1 MIDWAREH
9 LERRGATLTGEPEI
23 VHNYPWAQVARI
35 PTDRGA
41 MFVKTMVPVIGHE
54 VGVTAALVRIRPDR
68 VTPLI
73 AHDVDRRFMLMEDA
87 GERLRSMLERDRD
100 IRRWQGILPRYAELQ
115 LAAAPHVDELLAA
128 GAPDMRTRA
137 LPAAFEA
144 AIANDELLTIAGPES
159 STPEDLAALRALV
172 PRVREWSGA
181 LAGAIPET
189 IQHDD
194 LHDGQIFLKEGN
206 LRFLDW
212 GDANVSH
219 PFHSVVVLERVVAH
233 TFQLAPDA
241 PALLRLRDEY
251 LEPFTALASRA
262 RIDDAL
268 ELALVLGR
276 LVRALTWMRLVRA
289 LPLDQRE
296 GDAVPGWF
304 ALFLEAAR
312 ARSRG

>member
-1 MIDWAREH
+1 MIDWAREQ
-9 LERRGATLTGEPEI
+9 LTRRGISVTGDPEI
-23 VHNYPWAQVARI
+23 VHDYPWAQVARI

-54 VGVTAALVRIRPDR
+54 VGITAALVRIRPDR

-73 AHDVDRRFMLMEDA
+73 AYDVDRRFMLMEDA
-87 GERLRSMLERDRD
+87 GERLRSILERDRD
-100 IRRWQGILPRYAELQ
+100 IRHWQGILPRYAELQ
-115 LAAAPHVDELLAA
+115 LAAAPHIAELLAA
-128 GAPDMRTRA
+128 GAPDMRATA

-144 AIANDELLTIAGPES
+144 AIENDELLTIAGPES
-159 STPEDLAALRALV
+159 STAEDLTELRALV
-172 PRVREWSGA
+172 GRVREWSGA

-194 LHDGQIFLKEGN
+194 LHDGQIFLQAGR

-219 PFHSVVVLERVVAH
+219 PFYSAVVLERVVAH
-233 TFQLAPDA
+233 TFHLTPGA

-262 RIDDAL
+262 RIDEELA
-268 ELALVLGR
+268 LALVLGR
-276 LVRALTWMRLVRA
+276 LVRALTWIRLVNA
-289 LPLDQRE
+289 LPRDQRE